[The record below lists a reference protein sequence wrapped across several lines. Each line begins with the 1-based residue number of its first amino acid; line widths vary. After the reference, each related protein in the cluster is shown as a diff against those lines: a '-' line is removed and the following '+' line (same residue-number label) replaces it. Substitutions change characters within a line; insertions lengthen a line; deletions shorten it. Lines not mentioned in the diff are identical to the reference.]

1 MEEINKMENIYA
13 ALLLHKAGK
22 EINEE
27 NMKSVVAATGS
38 EVDESKVKSLVASL
52 KGVDI
57 DKELESAS
65 LAIAAPASSEA
76 PKEEK
81 KEEKPKEEKK
91 EAAAEGLSA
100 LFG

>member
-1 MEEINKMENIYA
+1 MEYVYA

-22 EINEE
+22 PVEADSITKT
-27 NMKSVVAATGS
+27 MQAAGA

-57 DKELESAS
+57 DKELESAVVAS
-65 LAIAAPASSEA
+65 AAPAASGEASEGEAKAEEA

-81 KEEKPKEEKK
+81 KEAS
-91 EAAAEGLSA
+91 AAGLSA